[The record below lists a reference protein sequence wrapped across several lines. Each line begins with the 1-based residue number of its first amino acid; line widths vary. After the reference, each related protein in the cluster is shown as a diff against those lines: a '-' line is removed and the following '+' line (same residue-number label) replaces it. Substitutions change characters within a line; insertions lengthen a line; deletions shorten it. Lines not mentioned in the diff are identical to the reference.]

1 MKQRLHFL
9 MALVLALCLTAPALA
24 AGFTDVPDSHW
35 ACVGTMVLAHGICLW
50 LRKDCSIL

>member
-35 ACVGTMVLAHGICLW
+35 ASGYIQRAYEEDWVHGMGGGKW
-50 LRKDCSIL
+50 